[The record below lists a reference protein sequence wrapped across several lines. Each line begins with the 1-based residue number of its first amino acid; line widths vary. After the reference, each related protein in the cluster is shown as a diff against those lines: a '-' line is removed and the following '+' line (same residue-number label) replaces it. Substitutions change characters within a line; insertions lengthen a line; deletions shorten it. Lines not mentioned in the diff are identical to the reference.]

1 MNDVVVYSKLEPCP
15 MRMRVDQIRIDQI
28 IYDNY
33 GQIKIQLKY
42 LIYLRGLLACYLVLQ
57 LRTL

>member
-1 MNDVVVYSKLEPCP
+1 MIKI
-15 MRMRVDQIRIDQI
+15 DQIDQI

-33 GQIKIQLKY
+33 GQIKVQLKY

-57 LRTL
+57 LKGPGVSVDL